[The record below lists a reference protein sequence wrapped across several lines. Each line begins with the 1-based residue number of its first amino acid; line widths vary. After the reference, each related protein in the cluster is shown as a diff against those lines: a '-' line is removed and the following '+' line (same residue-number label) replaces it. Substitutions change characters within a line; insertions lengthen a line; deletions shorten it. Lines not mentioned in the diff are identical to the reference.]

1 MSKQTKVNSFLKN
14 VDEDLL
20 KTLIKF
26 SKPSNK
32 FGDIYLK
39 DITEWKFCDVT
50 EFSESINDDIILKMI
65 DSYGYRLKDGKQEPV
80 NITAKDIEKGGA
92 KEFVS
97 LLAHIRKE
105 FEKVEL
111 LMKQLN
117 SEPDEIMQRA
127 GIEKMNMFG
136 SLSIYYS
143 ISKDPREW
151 DEISEIPFGKMYS
164 RLMMDKTMSE
174 IEKEKNSILAERAK
188 HNKN

>member
-1 MSKQTKVNSFLKN
+1 MSKQTKVSSFIDN

-39 DITEWKFCDVT
+39 DITEWKYCDVLEYAENNT
-50 EFSESINDDIILKMI
+50 DDFIIKMI
-65 DSYGYRLKDGKQEPV
+65 NSYGYREDKQPV
-80 NITAKDIEKGGA
+80 NISIKDIEKGSA

-97 LLAHIRKE
+97 ILAHIKKE
-105 FEKVEL
+105 FEKIEI
-111 LMKQLN
+111 LMKQLK
-117 SEPDEIMQRA
+117 SDPDDIMERA

-143 ISKDPREW
+143 ISKDPRDW
-151 DEISEIPFGKMYS
+151 DEISELPFGKMYS
-164 RLMMDKTMSE
+164 RLMMDKVMGD
-174 IEKEKNSILAERAK
+174 IEKRKNEILIEMSK
-188 HNKN
+188 NKR